1 MLPQDKNILE
11 HFPMFG
17 KLYSRVANSKNLS
30 DILEKYEQF
39 PEFNNLYLGDFD
51 EGEFDFVIKIED
63 DFFDVIDQSII
74 QMRSNENYFDDFSK
88 EEKDEMIQGVINYIN
103 SIISFINIC
112 CKFTNKNKNREI
124 VEDICKRIYSVLP
137 EQLKKIIKISNK
149 ENKMNNIIKLKELVA
164 LANMAD
170 KQGNVKLAD
179 QIDLE
184 IKKLAGTPEYD
195 EKRKMI
201 DDYFDKIKGQI
212 LFDES
217 EKNPWQKT
225 SYSEQELREKT
236 MAKIEELWRK
246 SDAEAIE
253 YRNALEWII
262 KHPAE
267 GFAPGRLSP
276 KQMEQAQELDS
287 AGFRD
292 RMDVIR
298 RHGLTE
304 DDTFSP
310 LGDPYEYIYD
320 IYSDNYVVVGT
331 PAGKESIIGKRIG
344 RGGPGYNSLT
354 ESASAEYF
362 EKLKN
367 KADPT
372 FLETKYIDM
381 LVRGTAIGDKELATS
396 SQ

>member
-39 PEFNNLYLGDFD
+39 PQFNNLYLGDFD
-51 EGEFDFVIKIED
+51 EGEFDFVVKIED

-103 SIISFINIC
+103 SIISFVNIC

-195 EKRKMI
+195 RKIKMT
-201 DDYFDKIKGQI
+201 DDYFDKIKEQI
-212 LFDES
+212 LFEES
-217 EKNPWQKT
+217 EENPWQKT
-225 SYSEQELREKT
+225 SYSE
-236 MAKIEELWRK
+236 EELEQKTADRIKELWK
-246 SDAEAIE
+246 ENDPEAIQ
-253 YRNALEWII
+253 YYDQLDWIV
-262 KHPAE
+262 KNHAQ
-267 GFAPGRLSP
+267 GMSPGKLSP
-276 KQMEQAQELDS
+276 KQMEQAEELDS
-287 AGFRD
+287 TGFRD
-292 RMDVIR
+292 RMDIIR

-344 RGGPGYNSLT
+344 RGGPGYSSLT
-354 ESASAEYF
+354 ESASEEYF
-362 EKLKN
+362 KKLKH

-381 LVRGTAIGDKELATS
+381 LAQGGTAISDKGL
-396 SQ
+396 